1 MRSDESQLSLFHT
14 ELPPTEPEA
23 PEPEAPEVASREPDA
38 PRAESSKTHQPR
50 SRRPVIEAASSR
62 TPQVR
67 ALFDHLQERLEGRLR
82 SLKLTDNRRS
92 ILSVRPAHSQDPDGL
107 AVRLHRGFVGAPDG
121 VLTAVA
127 VLIEGHRSPRLRST
141 SRRALRRWMDR
152 YWAEHDPPER
162 RTPVTLRPVGET
174 LDLRELRDDLNRRFF
189 DGRLSVHITWS
200 HVFPGTVCRTRSIR
214 LGSFQED
221 LGVVRIHPALDH
233 RGVPRHV
240 VESVVYHELL
250 HADIP
255 AVIEN
260 GRRYVHTPE
269 FRRRERLFPDHRRA
283 QTWIRKN
290 LKRLLRY

>member
-1 MRSDESQLSLFHT
+1 MSDESQLSLFHT
-14 ELPPTEPEA
+14 ELPPTEPEV
-23 PEPEAPEVASREPDA
+23 PEPAALEVESRESDT
-38 PRAESSKTHQPR
+38 PRVERSKTPPPG
-50 SRRPVIEAASSR
+50 SREPVIEAASSR
-62 TPQVR
+62 RPEVR
-67 ALFDHLQERLEGRLR
+67 ALFDHLQERLDGRLR

-127 VLIEGHRSPRLRST
+127 VLIEGARDPRLRST
-141 SRRALRRWMDR
+141 SRRAVRRWMDR
-152 YWAEHDPPER
+152 YWAEHGPPER

-221 LGVVRIHPALDH
+221 LGVVRIHPALDR

-255 AVIEN
+255 PVIEN